1 MTKADDVYL
10 EDITE
15 NTLDFAPE
23 VADSLGM
30 SLSKYLK
37 LPLPKRIDLTEKFLW
52 QKKQGGFVNGYQSEG
67 TVKTDDKQEAI
78 NFLTNTA
85 KDAAKGLAEESE
97 VYRIAENIVD
107 DNKALFGT
115 VNAILN
121 KELGISFDVGKDK
134 EVGFMLNPEEK
145 KAQLGFKMSFQP
157 GGEIG
162 FLPEEIKK
170 LTVWDAT
177 NDRIARLTNEYNA
190 GQITKSS
197 LDEAK
202 LTKARLFGLK
212 HNNVQYTNV
221 IELTFGKNAK
231 EILLVD
237 FNTPSGQKNLY
248 KTSLEQGAGNGKLW
262 FKGQPGAAA
271 HFRKNVSSVIGD
283 QKLGYNAA
291 AAIKDSD
298 AMISQGKI
306 IGAGSRGPIMTEEIY
321 QQTAKQIENIKDLG
335 AKNLAKLML
344 TTGIRRDDLI
354 RLTAADI
361 NLEAKTI
368 TPTSFK
374 GAPSR
379 TIPLSDTAVSILK
392 NQMNLNQYDQIFYK
406 GGIKNLGDHYGKHI
420 NKALNKIRIEDNVQK
435 LTRNMTLEDLRRSFM
450 SRADALGVPEEV
462 IDRLVGHTTKGTK
475 RKYTL
480 GKTTTAL
487 GIDENILKHVTKLE
501 ADLYGQ
507 LRLTSQEAI
516 NTFSGG
522 QRAAITT
529 LGQQVEEITQ
539 PKIQSQPITEER
551 IPVETKKS
559 IVQER
564 IAVPE
569 EIETKATKAINGEEI
584 VSRNKKGNSESIK
597 LALEKA
603 GKTGKYAALMTLL
616 SKIGKAATVLAPIEP
631 LQVVNQL
638 LGGEEGLYK
647 GKLFGIF
654 EPTITKDLEARK
666 ELLGVNQQEKM
677 PE

>member
-1 MTKADDVYL
+1 MTKA
-10 EDITE
+10 
-15 NTLDFAPE
+15 
-23 VADSLGM
+23 
-30 SLSKYLK
+30 
-37 LPLPKRIDLTEKFLW
+37 
-52 QKKQGGFVNGYQSEG
+52 
-67 TVKTDDKQEAI
+67 
-78 NFLTNTA
+78 
-85 KDAAKGLAEESE
+85 
-97 VYRIAENIVD
+97 
-107 DNKALFGT
+107 
-115 VNAILN
+115 
-121 KELGISFDVGKDK
+121 KDK

-157 GGEIG
+157 GGEVG

-262 FKGQPGAAA
+262 FKEQPGAAA

-539 PKIQSQPITEER
+539 PKSEPRIKPKPEPEIKIKPKDR
-551 IPVETKKS
+551 IP
-559 IVQER
+559 I
-564 IAVPE
+564 PE

-584 VSRNKKGNSESIK
+584 VSRNKKGNSEAIK

-603 GKTGKYAALMTLL
+603 GKTGKYAALMTFL
-616 SKIGKAATVLAPIEP
+616 SKITKAAGLVIPAEP
-631 LQVVNQL
+631 VQVISQIA
-638 LGGEEGLYK
+638 GGEEGILPTTESGNILGFIPPTTTK
-647 GKLFGIF
+647 EAESWTDIFGI
-654 EPTITKDLEARK
+654 PTYPEGHPK
-666 ELLGVNQQEKM
+666 EGQHILSTSDYEEIYGNNPWEGKSEKEQMNELM
-677 PE
+677 PEKKGLDVTVPLEYGRN